1 MILNNLLDFWVGCMR
16 SMLAAIDK
24 CSPLYTLNLF
34 KKEKENKFIEPEED
48 LPPSNIYQEDMT
60 SEKRK
65 LWLPQEVAR
74 LEQLM
79 DNKIAMSASV
89 LQQLSTELGR
99 SVVAIQT
106 RLQKIQRERR

>member
-1 MILNNLLDFWVGCMR
+1 MGCFRNL
-16 SMLAAIDK
+16 LAAIDK

-48 LPPSNIYQEDMT
+48 LPPSNIYQEDT
-60 SEKRK
+60 TADRRK
-65 LWLPQEVAR
+65 LWLPQEVSR

-79 DNKIAMSASV
+79 DNKISMTGSV
-89 LQQLSTELGR
+89 LQQLSLELGR

-106 RLQKIQRERR
+106 RLHKIQRERRETSVNY